1 MQVERLTRQKNRVT
15 TLMRIRNIF
24 SGWIHKE
31 DGTTAIEFSFI
42 AVPFIM
48 MAVGILEVS
57 LMFAGGNLLEG
68 AVADAARLVKTGQ
81 IQQNGGDESTFR
93 AALCESAPVL
103 INCNDVEIEVIPVGS
118 GSFFDVAALGAQF
131 ETDGSFQSRGFNAGG
146 VNDVMLIRAVYEYP
160 IITPLIGQIMTGGE
174 GTMRMMSTI
183 VFQTEPY
190 EFGS

>member
-1 MQVERLTRQKNRVT
+1 MQGKQDKMLKLLRKN
-15 TLMRIRNIF
+15 L
-24 SGWIHKE
+24 SLWGKKE

-57 LMFAGGNLLEG
+57 MMFAGGNLLEG
-68 AVADAARLVKTGQ
+68 AVADAARLVKTGN

-93 AALCESAPVL
+93 AALCASAPV
-103 INCNDVEIEVIPVGS
+103 IIDCNDVEIEVIPVGS
-118 GSFFDVAALGAQF
+118 GSFFDIASLGAQF
-131 ETDGSFQSRGFNAGG
+131 DSDGNFQSRGFNAGG
-146 VNDVMLIRAVYEYP
+146 VNDVMLIRAVYDYEM
-160 IITPLIGQIMTGGE
+160 ITPLVGTIITGGE
-174 GTMRMMSTI
+174 GSMRMMSTV